1 MYMKTSVIAVL
12 LGLTVACSSAG
23 SPSSEA
29 RDMADID
36 GVSIVAEGNLERQN
50 PGAQTIRT
58 SEQLEAVLQEMG
70 QTDLT
75 RRNAALGGV
84 DFERQVVVA
93 AFLGRR
99 RTGGYSLELTEVER
113 GSEFITIHMRE
124 LSPSPDAMV
133 TQALTWPAVLILVDD
148 APPGVRAFI
157 RN

>member
-1 MYMKTSVIAVL
+1 MITVVAFAAACGTSAM
-12 LGLTVACSSAG
+12 
-23 SPSSEA
+23 PSGEGPSD
-29 RDMADID
+29 RDMN
-36 GVSIVAEGNLERQN
+36 GVRIVAEGNLERQN